1 MKKLVSS
8 VKRMSGANWMR
19 VAAITVT
26 AVFVAVMCMMEQIRN
41 LI

>member
-1 MKKLVSS
+1 MKKMMNA

-26 AVFVAVMCMMEQIRN
+26 AVFVAVMCMMEQIRS